1 MLNKLLLLLLITT
14 IFMSC
19 KWVKRYGIPFGD
31 VKGTHFKEV
40 RRVFNNG
47 MTFDK
52 RGYQLEPSW
61 NLYFISD
68 DSVNV
73 YSPKMKRYYGF
84 HVYFDHDSIFNMV
97 DVWFKIRKLAPDS
110 MVLQSLRVVD
120 KIIQDDDEGSKV
132 YLTFYSDK
140 YIAAHDSSK
149 IARMGLPGKKDTAFI
164 KKKCELANTHID
176 SAFAA
181 RNPAMLKSKSPLIV
195 VEKVK
200 AVSTPLEKIDASE
213 EYLSPEYNI
222 TIHKA
227 YEGFNYSMYVYVDD
241 KGKMTLRNS
250 AIPYSHEFKET
261 YEKVLRGII
270 DGYFARYL
278 EITPGNT
285 LGIAHASCILVNVE
299 GKVE

>member
-1 MLNKLLLLLLITT
+1 
-14 IFMSC
+14 MSC
-19 KWVKRYGIPFGD
+19 KWIRRYGLPFAD
-31 VKGTHFKEV
+31 VKGTHFTEV
-40 RRVFNNG
+40 RRVFDNG
-47 MTFDK
+47 MTFDN

-61 NLYFISD
+61 KLYFISD
-68 DSVNV
+68 DSVSV
-73 YSPKMKRYYGF
+73 FSPKMKRYYGF

-97 DVWFKIRKLAPDS
+97 DVWFKLKKLAADS
-110 MVLQSLRVVD
+110 MVLQSLRVED
-120 KIIQDDDEGSKV
+120 KIIKDDDEGSKV

-140 YIAAHDSSK
+140 YIASHDSNR
-149 IARMGLPGKKDTAFI
+149 IAKMGLPGKKDTALI

-181 RNPAMLKSKSPLIV
+181 RTPVVLKSRSPLIK

-200 AVSTPLEKIDASE
+200 AESTPLDKVDASE
-213 EYLSPEYNI
+213 AYLFPEYNI

-261 YEKVLRGII
+261 YERVLRGII
-270 DGYFARYL
+270 DGYLAHYL
-278 EITPGNT
+278 QITPGNT
-285 LGIAHASCILVNVE
+285 LSIAHTSCILLNVD